1 LQVERL
7 EAKVI
12 NPLKLY
18 GTQIKQTRVSWDT
31 SGGRQWGLAQQNPGK
46 QRLLFFR
53 LRSRNLNVSE
63 IMRSNNY
70 RSWRN

>member
-31 SGGRQWGLAQQNPGK
+31 SGGK